1 MDRITSMTTFAT
13 VVASGSF
20 AAAAL
25 RLNMAPATA
34 TYHVQWLEERLG
46 VRLLNRST
54 RKLSLTEAGRV
65 YYDQCALILAQ
76 LEEADRS
83 VSVLN
88 SIPRG
93 TLRLNVANVLSYS
106 VGSLIGRFTMAYP
119 EIAVELTTTDRMVD
133 LVEEGVDVSI
143 RFKEQNDSSLIM
155 RRLGEFRVVLCA
167 APAYLEKSGIPR
179 QPSDLTRHNC
189 IAYMY
194 RGFDKLT
201 REWRLFGPEGEV
213 TVPVSG
219 NLQTNSVETLVNA
232 GIEGR
237 GIVMACSRTIDTAL
251 RGGGLVRVLPE
262 HHLGEYPIVAVYP
275 HRQHL
280 SAKVRS
286 FVDFAA
292 EHFAEDPA
300 FPASDAAGDG
310 RVKVAPLRRLASAEA
325 ASPGWYRSK

>member
-1 MDRITSMTTFAT
+1 MTTFAT

-20 AAAAL
+20 AAAAV
-25 RLNMAPATA
+25 RLNMSPATV
-34 TYHVQWLEERLG
+34 TYHVQWLEQRLG

-54 RKLSLTEAGRV
+54 RKLSVTEAGKI
-65 YYDQCALILAQ
+65 YHDQCAVILDQ

-83 VSVLN
+83 VSIMN

-106 VGSLIGRFTMAYP
+106 VAPLIGSFSAAYP

-133 LVEEGVDVSI
+133 LVEEGIDAAI
-143 RFKEQNDSSLIM
+143 RFGSQNDSSLIA
-155 RRLGEFRVVLCA
+155 RRLGQFRVILCA
-167 APAYLEKSGIPR
+167 APAYLEKYGTPR
-179 QPSDLTRHNC
+179 QPSDLSRHNC

-201 REWRLFGPEGEV
+201 REWCLVGPEGDV
-213 TVPVSG
+213 AVPVSG
-219 NLQTNSVETLVNA
+219 NLQTNSLATLMA
-232 GIEGR
+232 AASDAR
-237 GIVMACSRTIDTAL
+237 GIIMACSRTAENAL
-251 RGGGLVRVLPE
+251 RSGQLVRVLPDY
-262 HHLGEYPIVAVYP
+262 HFGEFPIVAVYP

-292 EHFAEDPA
+292 EHFAEEPA
-300 FPASDAAGDG
+300 VADGAAHDAG
-310 RVKVAPLRRLASAEA
+310 RGKVAPLRRLGAPS
-325 ASPGWYRSK
+325 S